1 MKIVRE
7 NINEG
12 RLTDVKPTDI
22 INKDLEELFFGD
34 YYTMTVKLAEY
45 CQENYIECD
54 FEDEEQ
60 IAEIKDSADFKNYV
74 KYDLEYKFDE
84 TVHNLASH
92 ITDGKVSMWRVILVK
107 PEWIQHLSQYG
118 GRLGIYWSFEKN
130 AAEPHWGEYGKNE
143 VIFEALINEN
153 EIDWKTTI
161 ELNVNPT
168 YSDEKEIRLF
178 ENTELNIISIKF
190 NDEYIDMSK
199 FKNKKYFA

>member
-1 MKIVRE
+1 MYIKYSDFL
-7 NINEG
+7 NNLNESFSDIDSTDI
-12 RLTDVKPTDI
+12 LTDEFIKDFIESDECGGLLDYYIEDNNLDFNDKDEIQNSDDFFNFIKSDLTSYYENFMDNIYDI
-22 INKDLEELFFGD
+22 ISNNTLKI
-34 YYTMTVKLAEY
+34 YRSITVDDDWLD
-45 CQENYIECD
+45 NFIID
-54 FEDEEQ
+54 NRN
-60 IAEIKDSADFKNYV
+60 I
-74 KYDLEYKFDE
+74 
-84 TVHNLASH
+84 
-92 ITDGKVSMWRVILVK
+92 
-107 PEWIQHLSQYG
+107 
-118 GRLGIYWSFEKN
+118 GIYWSFDEN